1 MRLFL
6 ALDLPSATREGLRPL
21 ISERLSGAKWVNP
34 EQWHL
39 TLRFLGEQ
47 DEKFA
52 SALRSAFSDLR
63 FSAFSLRPR
72 GLGVFPDARR
82 PRVLWVGLEA
92 PPALFTLQKSL
103 EEILRGLGLD
113 AEGKAFHPH
122 LTLARFKSPPGK
134 DLEHFLQK
142 HQSFALPPF
151 EVREFHLYSSR
162 LSPRGAEHT
171 REAGFPLN

>member
-6 ALDLPSATREGLRPL
+6 ALDLPSETREGLRPL
-21 ISERLSGAKWVNP
+21 TSERLSSAKWVAP

-52 SALRSAFSDLR
+52 SSLRRAINDFR
-63 FSAFSLRPR
+63 FPAFSLQPR

-92 PPALFTLQKSL
+92 PSALFTLQKSL
-103 EEILRGLGLD
+103 EEILGGLGLPTED
-113 AEGKAFHPH
+113 KAFHPH

-134 DLEHFLQK
+134 DLEHFLQR

-162 LSPRGAEHT
+162 LSPKGAEHT
-171 REAGFPLN
+171 REAAFPLN